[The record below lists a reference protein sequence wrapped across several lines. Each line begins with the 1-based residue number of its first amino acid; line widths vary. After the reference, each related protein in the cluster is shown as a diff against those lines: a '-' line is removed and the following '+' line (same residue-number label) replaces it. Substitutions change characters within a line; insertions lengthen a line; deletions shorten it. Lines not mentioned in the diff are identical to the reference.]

1 MTDFKVVSRYSPAG
15 DQPKAIESLAKGISE
30 KKKYQVLLGI
40 TGSGKT
46 YTIAKVIE
54 MAKMPVLILSHNK
67 TLAAQLYGELKSLF
81 PHNAVEYF
89 VSYYDYYQPEAYLP
103 AKDVYIEKEATINEY
118 IDKLRLRATASLYE
132 RDDVIIVSSVSSIYT
147 LGSPEDYNNTIF
159 SIRRGG
165 SLSQEK
171 LIDNLIMMQYERND
185 IDFKRARFRVL
196 GDTVDIFPSHLDSP
210 VKVQFFG
217 DEIEDLFVFDQLN
230 NSKIEDL
237 EVVSMFPAKHFMSGD
252 AKIKRA
258 VVSIREELKE
268 RVKELRDSGK
278 MLEAERLN
286 TRTNY
291 DLEMMKEVGYCSG
304 IENYSRHID
313 GREEGQR
320 PYTLV
325 DYFRGDFLTIID
337 ESHVTIPQ
345 IRGMYNGDRARKMNL
360 VDYGFRLK
368 SALDNRPLKLNEFE
382 TITKSIVCMS
392 ATPEAYEI
400 DRSGGEVVNMI
411 IRPTGLVDPEIEIKK
426 SENQIDDLLIEIDTV
441 VKRGERVL
449 VTTLTK
455 RMAESLTEYLKQKG
469 VSVRYM
475 HSDIDSIERV
485 SIIRGLR
492 LKEFDVLVGINLLRE
507 GLDLPEVS
515 LVAILDAD
523 KEGFLRSETSLIQTI
538 GRASRNVRGRVIL
551 YADKSTKSIEKAVG
565 ITNRRRESQIEYN
578 KKMGITPQTISKSV
592 EDILILTDVASNMV
606 IEEEIETKTE
616 SMSNIERMELLD
628 HLTKK
633 MHELSAELE
642 FEKAAE
648 VRDMIRKVR
657 KEIKDN

>member
-400 DRSGGEVVNMI
+400 DRSGGKVVNMI

>member
-15 DQPKAIESLAKGISE
+15 DQPKAIEEISKGIE
-30 KKKYQVLLGI
+30 NKKKYQVLLGI

-54 MAKMPVLILSHNK
+54 RVNVPVLILSHNK

-103 AKDVYIEKEATINEY
+103 VKDVYIEKEATINEY
-118 IDKLRLRATASLYE
+118 IDKLRLRATASLFE

-147 LGSPEDYNNTIF
+147 LGSPEEYNNKIF
-159 SIRRGG
+159 SIRRGETI
-165 SLSQEK
+165 SRES

-185 IDFKRARFRVL
+185 IDFKRSRFRVL
-196 GDTVDIFPSHLDSP
+196 GDTVDIFPSHLDEP
-210 VKVQFFG
+210 LKVQFWG
-217 DEIEDLFVFDQLN
+217 DEIEEIYTFDILN
-230 NSKIEDL
+230 NSKINDL
-237 EVVSMFPAKHFMSGD
+237 EIASMFPAKHFMSGD
-252 AKIKRA
+252 EKIKRA

-268 RVKELRDSGK
+268 RVAELRSLGK

-286 TRTNY
+286 SRTNY

-313 GREEGQR
+313 GRIEGQR
-320 PYTLV
+320 PYTLI
-325 DYFRGDFLTIID
+325 DYFRGDFLTVID

-368 SALDNRPLKLNEFE
+368 SALDNRPLKLKEFE
-382 TITKSIVCMS
+382 EITKSIVCMS

-411 IRPTGLVDPEIEIKK
+411 IRPTGLIDPEVVIKR
-426 SENQIDDLLIEIDTV
+426 SENQIDDLLVEIDAV
-441 VKRGERVL
+441 VKRSERVL

-455 RMAESLTEYLKQKG
+455 RMAESLTDYLKQRG
-469 VSVRYM
+469 VKVRYM
-475 HSDIDSIERV
+475 HSDIDSIERI

-538 GRASRNVRGRVIL
+538 GRASRNINGRVVL
-551 YADKSTKSIEKAVG
+551 YADKTTKSIEKAVET
-565 ITNRRRESQIEYN
+565 TNKRRESQLSYN
-578 KKMGITPQTISKSV
+578 KSMSITPASISRSV
-592 EDILILTDVASNMV
+592 EDILVLTDVASNQEE
-606 IEEEIETKTE
+606 EEEIETKTE
-616 SMSNIERMELLD
+616 SLSNIERMELLD
-628 HLTKK
+628 SLTKR

-648 VRDMIRKVR
+648 MRDMIRKIR

>member
-230 NSKIEDL
+230 NSKIED
-237 EVVSMFPAKHFMSGD
+237 
-252 AKIKRA
+252 
-258 VVSIREELKE
+258 
-268 RVKELRDSGK
+268 
-278 MLEAERLN
+278 
-286 TRTNY
+286 
-291 DLEMMKEVGYCSG
+291 
-304 IENYSRHID
+304 
-313 GREEGQR
+313 
-320 PYTLV
+320 
-325 DYFRGDFLTIID
+325 
-337 ESHVTIPQ
+337 
-345 IRGMYNGDRARKMNL
+345 
-360 VDYGFRLK
+360 
-368 SALDNRPLKLNEFE
+368 
-382 TITKSIVCMS
+382 
-392 ATPEAYEI
+392 
-400 DRSGGEVVNMI
+400 
-411 IRPTGLVDPEIEIKK
+411 
-426 SENQIDDLLIEIDTV
+426 
-441 VKRGERVL
+441 
-449 VTTLTK
+449 
-455 RMAESLTEYLKQKG
+455 
-469 VSVRYM
+469 
-475 HSDIDSIERV
+475 
-485 SIIRGLR
+485 
-492 LKEFDVLVGINLLRE
+492 
-507 GLDLPEVS
+507 
-515 LVAILDAD
+515 
-523 KEGFLRSETSLIQTI
+523 
-538 GRASRNVRGRVIL
+538 
-551 YADKSTKSIEKAVG
+551 
-565 ITNRRRESQIEYN
+565 
-578 KKMGITPQTISKSV
+578 
-592 EDILILTDVASNMV
+592 
-606 IEEEIETKTE
+606 
-616 SMSNIERMELLD
+616 
-628 HLTKK
+628 
-633 MHELSAELE
+633 
-642 FEKAAE
+642 
-648 VRDMIRKVR
+648 
-657 KEIKDN
+657 

>member
-1 MTDFKVVSRYSPAG
+1 MTEFKIVSRYSPAG
-15 DQPKAIESLAKGISE
+15 DQPKAIEKIIEGIKS

-54 MAKMPVLILSHNK
+54 RVKMPVLILSHNK

-81 PHNAVEYF
+81 PHNSVEYF

-118 IDKLRLRATASLYE
+118 IDKLRMRATASLYE
-132 RDDVIIVSSVSSIYT
+132 RDDVVIISSVSSIYT
-147 LGSPEDYNNTIF
+147 LGSPIDYNNKIF
-159 SIRRGG
+159 SIRRDN
-165 SLSQEK
+165 LLTQEK

-185 IDFKRARFRVL
+185 IDFKRGRFRVL
-196 GDTVDIFPSHLDSP
+196 GDTVDIFPSQLDEP
-210 VKVQFFG
+210 VKIQFWG
-217 DEIEDLFVFDQLN
+217 DEVEEIFKFDSLN
-230 NSKIEDL
+230 NSKIEDI
-237 EVVSMFPAKHFMSGD
+237 EVVSIFPAKHFVSGD
-252 AKIKRA
+252 EKIKMA
-258 VVSIREELKE
+258 VVKIREELVE
-268 RVKELRDSGK
+268 RVNELREMGK

-286 TRTNY
+286 SRTNY

-313 GREEGQR
+313 GRMEGQR
-320 PYTLV
+320 PYTLI
-325 DYFRGDFLTIID
+325 DYFRDDFLTIID

-345 IRGMYNGDRARKMNL
+345 IRGMYNGDRSRKINL

-382 TITKSIVCMS
+382 SITKSIVCMS
-392 ATPEAYEI
+392 ATPETYEI
-400 DRSGGEVVNMI
+400 DRAGNEVVQMI
-411 IRPTGLVDPEIEIKK
+411 IRPTGLIDPEVIIKK
-426 SENQIDDLLIEIDTV
+426 SKNQIDDLLIEIESV
-441 VKRGERVL
+441 VKRKERVL

-455 RMAESLTEYLKQKG
+455 RMAESLTEYLKQRR
-469 VSVRYM
+469 VNVRYL
-475 HSDIDSIERV
+475 HSDIDAIERV

-538 GRASRNVRGRVIL
+538 GRASRNIRGKVIL
-551 YADKSTKSIEKAVG
+551 YAAKMTKSIKIAVDT
-565 ITNRRRESQIEYN
+565 TNKRREAQMLYN
-578 KKMGITPQTISKSV
+578 KKMGIIPKTISKSV
-592 EDILILTDVASNMV
+592 EDILILTDVASNRK
-606 IEEEIETKTE
+606 IEEEIDTKTE
-616 SMSNIERMELLD
+616 SMSNIERMEILD

-648 VRDMIRKVR
+648 VRDIIKKIRR
-657 KEIKDN
+657 EIKN

>member
-15 DQPKAIESLAKGISE
+15 DQPKAIEELYRGIEE

-46 YTIAKVIE
+46 YTMAKVIE
-54 MAKMPVLILSHNK
+54 RANLPVLILSHNK

-118 IDKLRLRATASLYE
+118 IDKMRLRATASLYE

-159 SIRRGG
+159 SIRRGN

-185 IDFKRARFRVL
+185 IDFKRARFRVM
-196 GDTVDIFPSHLDSP
+196 GDTIDIFPSHLDSP

-217 DEIEDLFVFDQLN
+217 DEIEELFVFDELN
-230 NSKIEDL
+230 NSKIEDK

-252 AKIKRA
+252 EKIKRA

-268 RVKELRDSGK
+268 RVTELRGMGK

-286 TRTNY
+286 SRTNY

-313 GREEGQR
+313 GRAEGQR

-325 DYFRGDFLTIID
+325 DYFRGDFLTVID

-400 DRSGGEVVNMI
+400 DRSDGKVTEMI
-411 IRPTGLVDPEIEIKK
+411 IRPTGLIDPEVVIKK
-426 SENQIDDLLIEIDTV
+426 SENQIDDLMNEIKNV
-441 VKRGERVL
+441 VDREERVL

-455 RMAESLTEYLKQKG
+455 RMAESLTDYLKQRNFRVK
-469 VSVRYM
+469 YM

-551 YADKSTKSIEKAVG
+551 YADKMTKSIDKAVST
-565 ITNRRRESQIEYN
+565 TNKRRESQMKYN
-578 KKMGITPQTISKSV
+578 ELMGITPKSISRSI
-592 EDILILTDVASNMV
+592 EDILVLTDVASNADV
-606 IEEEIETKTE
+606 EEEIETKTE

-628 HLTKK
+628 SLTKK

>member
-1 MTDFKVVSRYSPAG
+1 
-15 DQPKAIESLAKGISE
+15 
-30 KKKYQVLLGI
+30 
-40 TGSGKT
+40 
-46 YTIAKVIE
+46 
-54 MAKMPVLILSHNK
+54 MPVLILSHNK

-132 RDDVIIVSSVSSIYT
+132 RRDVVIVSSVSSIYT
-147 LGSPEDYNNTIF
+147 LGSPEDYNNRIF
-159 SIRRGG
+159 SMRTGD
-165 SLSQEK
+165 SLSQER
-171 LIDNLIMMQYERND
+171 LLDSLIMMQYERND
-185 IDFKRARFRVL
+185 IDFKRGRFRVL
-196 GDTVDIFPSHLDSP
+196 GDTVDVFPSHLDEP
-210 VKVQFFG
+210 VKVQFWG
-217 DEIEDLFVFDQLN
+217 DEVEEMYSFDPLN
-230 NSKIEDL
+230 NSKLTKL
-237 EVVSMFPAKHFMSGD
+237 EVVSMFPAKHFVSGD
-252 AKIKRA
+252 EKIKRA

-268 RVKELRDSGK
+268 RVAELRSTGK

-313 GREEGQR
+313 GRAEGQR
-320 PYTLV
+320 PYTLI
-325 DYFRGDFLTIID
+325 DYFKGDFLTVID

-360 VDYGFRLK
+360 VEYGFRLK
-368 SALDNRPLKLNEFE
+368 SALDNRPLKLAEFE
-382 TITKSIVCMS
+382 SITKSIVCMS

-400 DRSGGEVVNMI
+400 DRSGGRVTEMI
-411 IRPTGLVDPEIEIKK
+411 IRPTGLVDPEVVIKK
-426 SENQIDDLLIEIDTV
+426 SENQINDLLLEIDSV
-441 VKRGERVL
+441 VKRDERVL

-455 RMAESLTEYLKQKG
+455 RMAESLTEYLKQRG
-469 VSVRYM
+469 VNVRYM

-538 GRASRNVRGRVIL
+538 GRASRNVSGRVVL
-551 YADKSTKSIEKAVG
+551 YADKMTKSIEKAVG
-565 ITNRRRESQIEYN
+565 TTNRRRESQIKYN
-578 KKMGITPQTISKSV
+578 EMMGITPQSISRSV
-592 EDILILTDVASNMV
+592 EDILVLTDVASNREE
-606 IEEEIETKTE
+606 EEEIETKTE
-616 SMSNIERMELLD
+616 SLSNIERMELLD
-628 HLTKK
+628 SLTKK

-648 VRDMIRKVR
+648 VRDMIRKIR
-657 KEIKDN
+657 REIKEN